1 VVRGQFSSH
10 PQYSIELTSKFSA
23 KMDLSLLRGVPF
35 WVGVGA
41 LAVTALVTLIWRK
54 QSKQRTLKDSTVK
67 YALKL
72 VEKINLSPDTRLFRF
87 ELPSKNH
94 ILGLPTGQHIHLSA
108 KINDQLVVRPYTPVS
123 SDDDLGHMD
132 LVIKVYFKNVH
143 PKFPDGGKM
152 TQYVNDMS
160 IGQTIDVRGPSG
172 KLIYNGRGEFSI
184 RADKKSPSNTVQ
196 VKRVNMIAGG
206 SGITPML
213 QIIKAVF
220 KDKSDTTCLSLVYAN
235 QTEDDILCRPDLENV
250 LRENPDRFKLWYTL
264 DRPPTD
270 WKYSTGFINDTM
282 LKDNFYPPSEDALV
296 LMCGPPPMINFACNP
311 ALDKLSYDAKLRF
324 AY

>member
-1 VVRGQFSSH
+1 MDFSV
-10 PQYSIELTSKFSA
+10 
-23 KMDLSLLRGVPF
+23 LRGVPF
-35 WVGVGA
+35 WVGVGT
-41 LAVTALVTLIWRK
+41 LAITAIVTLFWRK

-184 RADKKSPSNTVQ
+184 RPDKKSPNNTVQ

-250 LRENPDRFKLWYTL
+250 LRENSDRFKLWYTL

-282 LKDNFYPPSEDALV
+282 LKDNFYPPSEDTLV